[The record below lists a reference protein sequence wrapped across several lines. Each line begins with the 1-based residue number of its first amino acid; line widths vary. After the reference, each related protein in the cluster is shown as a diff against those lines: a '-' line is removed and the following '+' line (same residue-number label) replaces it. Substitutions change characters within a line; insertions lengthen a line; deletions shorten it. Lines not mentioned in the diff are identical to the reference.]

1 MTRPNLAPFLC
12 MSTVMVLGI
21 GLASFGWTRVRTD
34 VRLDQR
40 NAVIEGKVIDGFI
53 STGLRGGQWSHLVVE
68 YHPANQAPVRRTF
81 DVDSQTYES
90 GLETRTSIITYLPED
105 PQVSRVKRF
114 SPLPYQILVWV
125 GGLMALVGL
134 IGLIGLLRTRAA
146 AVSGSRS
153 KLPPKASPDDGT
165 ATGIF
170 RPLSDP

>member
-1 MTRPNLAPFLC
+1 

-21 GLASFGWTRVRTD
+21 GLAVFGWSRVRTD

-53 STGLRGGQWSHLVVE
+53 STGMKSGQWSHLVVE
-68 YHPANQAPVRRTF
+68 YHPANHAPVRRTF
-81 DVDSQTYES
+81 DVDSQTYKS
-90 GLETRTSIITYLPED
+90 GLETRTSIVTYLPED
-105 PQVSRVKRF
+105 PQVSRVTRF

-153 KLPPKASPDDGT
+153 TLPPKDSPDDGT
-165 ATGIF
+165 ATSIF
-170 RPLSDP
+170 RSLSDP